1 MADQNQKKTCYVVGD
16 LHLDKN
22 KTIHPNFGV
31 FSETNPTT
39 YQPSIQWVQYESTKD
54 DYGAAHADCVLQM
67 EHDARFHRVSEE
79 GASRPVWVPATPQ
92 QFKEK
97 MERLRKKAEE
107 EYRLREEAEKNK

>member
-1 MADQNQKKTCYVVGD
+1 MNQKRTCYVVGD

-39 YQPSIQWVQYESTKD
+39 YMPAIQWVQYQATAD
-54 DYGAAHADCVLQM
+54 DYGTAEADCVRQM
-67 EHDARFHRVSEE
+67 DNDARFHRMNEE
-79 GASRPVWVPATPQ
+79 GASRPWWVPATPN

-97 MERLRKKAEE
+97 MEKLCKKSEE